1 MPSFQ
6 LSLLKWIGI
15 DRVRREMVS
24 VYVVRYRIPCEDGR
38 FFIERTLDDG
48 RKIKV
53 QIVPREIRNKI
64 KNLRFK
70 FYQILRKYHVYKT
83 DFGRIVDPEN
93 APYLGAE
100 LREWLNEYISV
111 QKLIDRYL
119 KRPWEFSDWP
129 IIRKYIEKYEIKW
142 PPNNLDL
149 AKDVYATVDGP
160 IKIPR
165 KLYDQLILKA
175 ITNIEEDENQ

>member
-1 MPSFQ
+1 MVGFE
-6 LSLLKWIGI
+6 LRLLKWLSGGRSRG
-15 DRVRREMVS
+15 DLVS

-48 RKIKV
+48 RKIRV

-70 FYQILRKYHVYKT
+70 FYQILSKYHVYKT

-93 APYLGAE
+93 APYLGVE

-119 KRPWEFSDWP
+119 KRPWEFNDWP
-129 IIRKYIEKYEIKW
+129 NIRKYIEKYGIKW
-142 PPNNLDL
+142 PPNNLNL

>member
-1 MPSFQ
+1 MPGTQ
-6 LSLLKWIGI
+6 PSLLKWIN
-15 DRVRREMVS
+15 REKTMRNMVS
-24 VYVVRYRIPCEDGR
+24 IYVVRYRIPSEDGK

-48 RKIKV
+48 RKIKI

-70 FYQILRKYHVYKT
+70 FYQILGKYHVYKT

-93 APYLGAE
+93 VAYLEAE
-100 LREWLNEYISV
+100 LREWFNEYLSV

-119 KRPWEFSDWP
+119 ERPWEFSDWP
-129 IIRKYIEKYEIKW
+129 IIRKYIEKYGIKW
-142 PPNNLDL
+142 PPKDL
-149 AKDVYATVDGP
+149 NIARNAYIAVEGP
-160 IKIPR
+160 IKIPK

-175 ITNIEEDENQ
+175 ITGIEGDENQ